1 MSDTTVIQGQDL
13 PLATMSELE
22 LLEYVRCFG
31 SAAENRTDIA
41 HDHRRFLGR
50 QELERL
56 ARLVWLRGRHAPS

>member
-1 MSDTTVIQGQDL
+1 MYDTTEIQGQDL
-13 PLATMSELE
+13 QNMSDLE

-31 SAAENRTDIA
+31 PAENQADIE

-56 ARLVWLRGRHAPS
+56 ARLVQLRGRHALP